1 MGDVPVKYLYRQCFR
16 CLVNLMASSG
26 SIFLSPL
33 FQTGRDVPEHT
44 VSSGAKRFELG
55 NKLED
60 YRSDIF
66 IACNQEVTHRAKF
79 IKLDHCWCESE
90 SLCHQE

>member
-1 MGDVPVKYLYRQCFR
+1 
-16 CLVNLMASSG
+16 
-26 SIFLSPL
+26 
-33 FQTGRDVPEHT
+33 